1 MKLSRIAETEEDK
14 NARLDKWDKY
24 LEDEEAKKELLE
36 NAAKKIKL
44 DAASGSSE
52 NVEDLVIAEESIPI
66 DETPTLPV
74 NESIEMSDN
83 VTEIPSTT
91 DDLEDA

>member
-1 MKLSRIAETEEDK
+1 M
-14 NARLDKWDKY
+14 
-24 LEDEEAKKELLE
+24 EDEEAKKELLE

-44 DAASGSSE
+44 DAASGSLE

-91 DDLEDA
+91 NDLEDA

>member
-1 MKLSRIAETEEDK
+1 M
-14 NARLDKWDKY
+14 
-24 LEDEEAKKELLE
+24 EDEEAKKELLE

-44 DAASGSSE
+44 DAAAGSSE
-52 NVEDLVIAEESIPI
+52 NVENLSIPEESIPI

-74 NESIEMSDN
+74 NESLEMSDN
-83 VTEIPSTT
+83 VTEIQSTT